1 VQAGYILV
9 HTAQR
14 LSGTCFEAALFLSI
28 LTGEIVEDAY
38 LQSRS
43 VLQSLLEFQV
53 AAGECHLDFC
63 KCAIFVL
70 RYESQTFSATEPS
83 RGAMPTFDAPPCREV
98 QNRDQ
103 HYRGSSEGGPAL
115 AASHLLFCRH
125 CDYDS
130 KRGQHCIAG
139 NCGLIRQV
147 KAAI

>member
-1 VQAGYILV
+1 MQAGYILV

-28 LTGEIVEDAY
+28 LTGEIHEDAY

-70 RYESQTFSATEPS
+70 YESQRSLLLSLQEAQCRHLMPRHAEKYGTGISITGDQAKEVLHALLPTCSSADIATMIPNGDSIALLEI
-83 RGAMPTFDAPPCREV
+83 V
-98 QNRDQ
+98 
-103 HYRGSSEGGPAL
+103 GSSD
-115 AASHLLFCRH
+115 R
-125 CDYDS
+125 
-130 KRGQHCIAG
+130 
-139 NCGLIRQV
+139 
-147 KAAI
+147 